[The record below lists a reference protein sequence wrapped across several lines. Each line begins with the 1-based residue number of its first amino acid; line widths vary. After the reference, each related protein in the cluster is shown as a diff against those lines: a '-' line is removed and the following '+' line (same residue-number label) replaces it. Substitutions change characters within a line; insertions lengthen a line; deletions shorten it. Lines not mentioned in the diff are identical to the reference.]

1 MYEFQ
6 YRMGYN
12 KIFQKLVVIV
22 LSSNKLW
29 KLGLTNSIEVVVQ
42 KMLQWI
48 GPAMRQWNFGKY
60 M

>member
-12 KIFQKLVVIV
+12 EIFQKLVVIV

-48 GPAMRQWNFGKY
+48 GPAMWQWNFGKY